1 MNNKLLIEDRQQERE
16 QHGKRVT
23 SAHMRTRFSLVAVLL
38 VLYLTGV
45 VVAIAPLEQLA
56 GHPVAGRLPGTLL
69 RPLGLW
75 LPTRLVLLCSRALPF
90 LDKADLT
97 FHFWMLVLF
106 LLYGTVLWLVWNWV
120 ATARQ
125 RCQLLGL
132 VGSILLIGGGILVV
146 APGMLSHDIF
156 VYAGYGRV
164 IVAHGANPYFVP
176 LSAFPNDPLTPLDD
190 WKTAVAAYGPLWLLV
205 CAALSWLLGANA
217 VAYVLAFRLL
227 ALAAH
232 LLNMAL
238 IVLILRALGRSER
251 VIAVGGILYGLN
263 PLMLIESALG
273 AHNDVL
279 MMTGLLLGCWCCAD
293 AEGAR
298 LEQTRYWL
306 PALVLMLVA
315 ALIKFTAL
323 LGVALFLCLLLMRTL
338 RPEGS
343 QRFLPALRR
352 YWRPALAQLLL
363 ALGCGLCVGGL
374 AYFPFW
380 VGHSPHEIMISLVA
394 PPSTS
399 RELGQFSILRA
410 IQEWRHYHPQPLQ
423 GMAGQLLALLGQ
435 RSTWNALQGLA
446 LLVALGGAL
455 WLLWKQ
461 PQLQRWAVGSLL
473 TMGAIF
479 LVTPWFFP
487 WYLAWLIALAPL
499 ALPLSERSKALEY
512 ALQVFVLVFSLSA
525 FAIYLSRGYVPAKG
539 GWIGWMGLSAV
550 APPSLAFGLAWLG
563 GWWQTRRRS
572 SSSSNGGLLLRPSGP

>member
-1 MNNKLLIEDRQQERE
+1 MAESKQIEIKGREERMTPTRLRARFLFATLLL
-16 QHGKRVT
+16 
-23 SAHMRTRFSLVAVLL
+23 A
-38 VLYLTGV
+38 LYLTCIV
-45 VVAIAPLEQLA
+45 MAIAPLEQLA
-56 GHPVAGRLPGTLL
+56 EHPVAGQLPGTVL

-75 LPTRLVLLCSRALPF
+75 LPLRLVLLFSSVLPF

-97 FHFWMLVLF
+97 FHFLVFMLF
-106 LLYGTVLWLVWNWV
+106 LLYGAMLWLAWGW
-120 ATARQ
+120 ATTARQ
-125 RCQLLGL
+125 RRQLLGL
-132 VGSILLIGGGILVV
+132 VGLTLLVCGGILVV

-164 IVAHGANPYFVP
+164 MVAHGANPYFVP
-176 LSAFPNDPLTPLDD
+176 LSAFPNDPLASLDD
-190 WKTAVAAYGPLWLLV
+190 WKTAVAAYGPLWLLI

-232 LLNMAL
+232 LLNMGL

-251 VIAVGGILYGLN
+251 VITVGGILYGLN

-273 AHNDVL
+273 AHNDVV
-279 MMTGLLLGCWCCAD
+279 MMTCLLLGCWCCAD

-298 LEQTRYWL
+298 LERARYWL
-306 PALVLMLVA
+306 PALAFMLSA

-323 LGVALFLCLLLMRTL
+323 LGWVLFVCLLLMRTL
-338 RPEGS
+338 QREGG
-343 QRFLPALRR
+343 QGFFPAWRR
-352 YWRPALAQLLL
+352 CWRPVLARLLL
-363 ALGCGLCVGGL
+363 ALGCGLGLGGL

-380 VGHSPHEIMISLVA
+380 FGHSPHEIVFSLIA

-410 IQEWRHYHPQPLQ
+410 IQEWRHYHPQPLP
-423 GMAGQLLALLGQ
+423 GVRGALLAVLGQ
-435 RSTWNALQGLA
+435 RSTWNIVQGLA
-446 LLVALGGAL
+446 LLVTLGGAL
-455 WLLWKQ
+455 GLLWRR

-487 WYLAWLIALAPL
+487 WYLAWLVALAPL
-499 ALPLSERSKALEY
+499 AFPLYERSPALEY

-525 FAIYLSRGYVPAKG
+525 FAIYLSRGYLPANG

-563 GWWQTRRRS
+563 CWWQARRHGDGGGK
-572 SSSSNGGLLLRPSGP
+572 GGLLLRSSGS